1 MPRTPL
7 DRVVHTERTQT
18 LGWLTHV
25 DYVGVC
31 SAVLP
36 SVQLSPVQ
44 IIILLLQF
52 AHFLDFIKVHH
63 EACLQ
68 VVQVF
73 DALTAE
79 DRGVLTAVEVL
90 DALLMLLTHVGSE
103 VPLIGLIIVV
113 QIRVSLEALLE
124 VNPGE

>member
-90 DALLMLLTHVGSE
+90 DALLMLLTHVRSE

-113 QIRVSLEALLE
+113 
-124 VNPGE
+124 